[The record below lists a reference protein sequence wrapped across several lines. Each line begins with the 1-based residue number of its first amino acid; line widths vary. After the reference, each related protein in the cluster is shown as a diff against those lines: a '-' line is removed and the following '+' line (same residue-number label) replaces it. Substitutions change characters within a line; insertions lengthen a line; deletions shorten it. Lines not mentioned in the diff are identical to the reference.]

1 MGLYCG
7 VRRSLRGAGKGRKE
21 EGGSGSAGAWGLALG
36 WLVGAATVTSISAM
50 SGVELGKRQ
59 LVLRQALVMDCARFS
74 NESFI

>member
-7 VRRSLRGAGKGRKE
+7 VRRSLRRAGKGRKE
-21 EGGSGSAGAWGLALG
+21 EGGSSGAGVRGSVLG
-36 WLVGAATVTSISAM
+36 WLVGTTTVTSICAT

-59 LVLRQALVMDCARFS
+59 LVLRQALVMDCVLFS